1 MTLIKEF
8 LRWPDLSLG
17 MFRVLIRNLTVFKKT
32 WKASIMFN
40 FIEPLLYLSAMGF
53 GLGAYVSDING
64 LPYLN
69 FIAPG
74 FVASSAMWAVS
85 YENTYGSFIRM
96 DYQKN
101 YQAIIATPLSIED
114 VVLGDMLYGS
124 FKSVLY
130 GSVILVVIFFLGLV
144 ASPWALLLP
153 GVLFFSGLL
162 FSVMGLTW
170 TGLAKTFDHFNYYF
184 TLILTPMFVYSGV
197 FYPLEGM
204 PDWIKEII
212 WFTPL
217 IHVVNLARDL
227 VLGRVGSHLLV
238 DLAWIIG
245 FTVIFINVPIAL
257 IRYRL
262 LK

>member
-1 MTLIKEF
+1 MLVRDF
-8 LRWPDLSLG
+8 FRWPDISWGILRVFARN
-17 MFRVLIRNLTVFKKT
+17 MKVFRKT

-40 FIEPLLYLSAMGF
+40 FLEPLLYLSAMGF

-64 LPYLN
+64 LSYLHY
-69 FIAPG
+69 IAPG

-85 YENTYGSFIRM
+85 YESTYGSYLRL
-96 DYQKN
+96 DYQKT

-114 VVLGDMLYGS
+114 VVLGDMLYGA

-130 GSVILVVIFFLGLV
+130 GSVILVVIFSLGLV

-153 GVLFFSGLL
+153 LVLFLSGLL
-162 FSVMGLTW
+162 FAIMGLTW
-170 TGLAKTFDHFNYYF
+170 TGLAKAFDHFNYYF

-204 PDWIKEII
+204 PDWVREII

-217 IHVVNLARDL
+217 IHVVNLARGL
-227 VLGRVGSHLLV
+227 VLGQVGSHLLV
-238 DLAWIIG
+238 DLAWVVGFIIL
-245 FTVIFINVPIAL
+245 FINFPIVL
-257 IRYRL
+257 IRHRL
-262 LK
+262 AK